1 MRLEVWI
8 PEETPEAERRQ
19 LGELA
24 GVHVYPAAGPLP
36 ASLGDGDLLVAGNDP
51 LRALEAAPHV
61 GGLRYIQT
69 FSAGVDRIVERIP
82 PGVTLCD
89 AAGVH
94 DVAVAEWV
102 VMAILASRRRLPE
115 HVAGQR
121 SGAWREDRLT
131 GDDLEGATVV
141 LLGYGAIGRAVEA
154 RLAPFGARFVRI
166 ARHARAG
173 VHAIADLPVI
183 LPSAEIV
190 VILVP
195 LTPETSGV
203 FDAAAIAA
211 MRPGALLVNAS
222 RGKIVDSVAMTGAV
236 LDGRIRVA
244 LDVTD
249 PEPLP
254 AGHPLWSAPGALITP
269 HVASDV
275 HRQDER
281 AWRLVLDQVARLA
294 RGEAPI
300 NIVVDGY

>member
-1 MRLEVWI
+1 MRLDVWI
-8 PEETPEAERRQ
+8 PEETPVAERRL

-51 LRALEAAPHV
+51 LRALEAASHV

-115 HVAGQR
+115 HVDGQR
-121 SGAWREDRLT
+121 SGTWREDRLT

-166 ARHARAG
+166 ARQARAG
-173 VHAIADLPVI
+173 VHAITDLMAVLPGAD
-183 LPSAEIV
+183 IV

-211 MRPGALLVNAS
+211 MQPGALLVNAS
-222 RGKIVDSVAMTGAV
+222 RGKIVDSVALTAAV

-281 AWRLVLDQVARLA
+281 AWRLVLDQVGRLA
-294 RGEAPI
+294 RGETPI

>member
-8 PEETPEAERRQ
+8 PEEAPLAVRQ
-19 LGELA
+19 QLTESA

-115 HVAGQR
+115 HVDGQR
-121 SGAWREDRLT
+121 SGAWREDHLT

-141 LLGYGAIGRAVEA
+141 LLGVGAIGRAVEA

-166 ARHARAG
+166 ARQARAG
-173 VHAIADLPVI
+173 VHAITDLMAV
-183 LPSAEIV
+183 LPSADIV

-211 MRPGALLVNAS
+211 MQPGALLVNAS
-222 RGKIVDSVAMTGAV
+222 RGKIVDSVALTAAV

-281 AWRLVLDQVARLA
+281 AWRLVLDQVGRLA